1 MNCFEVRQDFPA
13 FWRRELLEYRRA
25 EMNAHLDQCSKCDGA
40 FRTFAMTAPVLHS
53 EHAPQTPAGSG
64 ARPREVALGSSAR
77 PASSARVNYSEP
89 RRWLAM
95 CASAIIFIAASTGAY
110 LAVTPPA
117 ASLSEAL
124 TSPRE
129 PSMQDLFGPDTP
141 DLSNDLAG

>member
-25 EMNAHLDQCSKCDGA
+25 EMNAHLGQCPKCDAA

-53 EHAPQTPAGSG
+53 EHAPQASIGTG
-64 ARPREVALGSSAR
+64 AQQREVALESAMR
-77 PASSARVNYSEP
+77 PASSARLNYSEP

-95 CASAIIFIAASTGAY
+95 CASVIIFVAASTGAY

-129 PSMQDLFGPDTP
+129 PSVQDLFGPDTP